1 MLNRSILATAAM
13 AFSLTAAA
21 APQWAAVS
29 GNNADD
35 TFVDRASYS
44 SEGKLVDVNV
54 LRIFDEQIA
63 LGNDPE
69 TGEAMYPHRSV
80 KLTYKVDCGTGTIA
94 MSQWTMYDG
103 TFGDGKTVWDV
114 KVQDSLTFTRAND
127 EETRAVLRNTCT
139 TTTASR

>member
-1 MLNRSILATAAM
+1 MFSRSLLATAAM
-13 AFSLTAAA
+13 TFTLTAAA
-21 APQWAAVS
+21 APQWAAVT
-29 GNNADD
+29 GTNADD
-35 TFVDRASYS
+35 TFVDRTSYS
-44 SEGKLVDVNV
+44 PEGQLVDVNV

-80 KLTYKVDCGTGTIA
+80 KLTYKVDCGAGTIA

-103 TFGDGKTVWDV
+103 SFGDGKTVWDV
-114 KVQDSLTFTRAND
+114 KVQDALAFTRAND
-127 EETRAVLRNTCT
+127 EETRAVMRTTCA

>member
-1 MLNRSILATAAM
+1 MLNQSILAAAAM
-13 AFSLTAAA
+13 AFSLSAAA

-35 TFVDRASYS
+35 TFVDRSSYFS
-44 SEGKLVDVNV
+44 QGDLVDVGV

-69 TGEAMYPHRSV
+69 TGKAVYPHRSV
-80 KLTYKVDCGTGTIA
+80 KLTYKVNCDAGTIA
-94 MSQWTMYDG
+94 MSEWTMFDG
-103 TFGDGKTVWDV
+103 SFGDGEVVWDV
-114 KVQDSLTFTRAND
+114 QVQDELAFTGAND
-127 EETRAVLRNTCT
+127 EETRAVMRSTCA

>member
-1 MLNRSILATAAM
+1 MLKQSIFAAAM
-13 AFSLTAAA
+13 AFSLSATA

-35 TFVDRASYS
+35 TFVDSASYS
-44 SEGKLVDVNV
+44 SQGHLVDVDV

-69 TGEAMYPHRSV
+69 TGEAVYPHRSV
-80 KLTYKVDCGTGTIA
+80 KLTYKVNCDARTIA
-94 MSQWTMYDG
+94 ISEWTMFDG
-103 TFGDGKTVWDV
+103 SFGDGDVVWDV
-114 KVQDSLTFTRAND
+114 KVQDTFAFTRAND
-127 EETRAVLRNTCT
+127 EETRAVMRSTCA